1 MAQRTKSTRVEF
13 REETICNYTDT
24 KFLQSNAIC
33 DRRQFS
39 SVVEEFDPINPI
51 LAQDQFD
58 YIINRNE
65 AIPQPLIIPAS
76 TPAARDTK
84 NIITTIQPTQIIHQD
99 PSIMLRAGRQN
110 VPNMQDAVQH
120 VINRQQYASRLI
132 ELNEEGVGL
141 DDLQDKSQLS
151 QRQID
156 EMYYDPFAE
165 IESFNNFYDRF
176 IAGNEMAIPEVPES
190 IKNAPNAEINSKKY
204 IMEEVIRRMVANG
217 DPITITGGKEITPQR
232 AFEKITEAFEKSNR
246 AFDFINAKDAGVL
259 TPEQKQTLATA
270 KEINDSVM
278 KARAKSKSSTRTL
291 LDEAVPTATTEG
303 TELTNL
309 RLTTEAIQKG
319 YGTQTQR
326 GSAGQ
331 GSSTDP
337 VTQPVDSLNINML
350 SHGLPS
356 EVLSL
361 SFDMPRELSNLK
373 IPQMPD
379 PSKVADLAS
388 YRIEKAI
395 YETKLADLYKA
406 IDGTHKIDGYTKQIL
421 KKQISIHEQEVEL
434 RVRIANNPVTID
446 DRTNVFGSEFN
457 EPNLVNLEANKF
469 QVELNKLYIQQE
481 IYNELRSI
489 PTADRGVTLAEM
501 QSNSS
506 NFVEYFQNTTG
517 KQIAHSEFIEAI
529 GKVTET
535 ITVIELNNPQ
545 VTQIQPQ
552 QLSTL
557 SNAIKSIKY
566 SQTFQ
571 QINTAALGK
580 ALFHTAVGFGVS
592 MAAAHFAGEA
602 KVFQNIEDIYQRG
615 AAVGSLVGGIGTV
628 PQIAARFFAIAMRG
642 AAIQAGETALA
653 ATSRALVTASITSI
667 GEIITGGILGAAL
680 VPLDMVFQDF
690 LQKNGFNKAGAG
702 ALSGATM
709 AGISSIASL
718 GIAATVESVQA
729 GALTLG
735 AALGPESLG
744 LSIVVALGTMAFA
757 AIVGAAMGGFT
768 EDRARR
774 DKDTFNTNRRE
785 IVKLLPSTNYN
796 VLAAFNLFEM
806 NKYGEPCSPQQSKDD
821 FGDYNTEMEPFIHM
835 LQEKFEGAVFDHP
848 PVQFHELS
856 EKEKTIQTYMAR
868 DMLPTMKDLA
878 EHDGNYALAAAIARE
893 PGYNPLTPAE
903 VEWMEKATDRTW
915 MRDSY
920 LAGQIQYEDLKYG
933 QVRSGPAQAEL
944 TRLWNDTHTL
954 EYPTELIRLA
964 LKDAS
969 FANRFAQQRM
979 FDSQRI
985 IMENFQ
991 NNGKLLN
998 ENEANVITM
1007 ACSNDPY
1014 LENPPPLDS
1023 DLNFRQMF
1031 NRYTRQMATTADEM
1045 NLTVSQL
1052 VNLQKLPEEQRARA
1066 YLHHQYDTLR
1076 ANNLTRDEIE
1086 NLERYDEQN
1095 RAVFARG
1102 FYSRDDEI
1110 LSLMPP
1116 EEYDTWNPLASQL
1129 YQAQEAGMTLRQYVD
1144 YMHLLS
1150 MGDRGDFNNLPEYSP
1165 EQIREQK
1172 IQDRRAFQE
1181 ELDIT
1186 GNNGLLIF
1194 DEATQTFIINP
1205 ANLVS
1210 LESFQRTARRLGE
1223 MSEINLYY
1231 SPKGFQQ
1238 TDENFH
1244 DLTSG
1249 MNEQNQQSYDGY
1261 NLRLGEDIEE
1271 FRIQY
1276 DRQAFEYNNWQHL
1289 NGLSEFMYF
1298 DAEAEFHS
1306 RKLTYTPMSTDIEDY
1321 KTDYREPPPKP
1332 NFHESIAGKPPR
1344 LTVDDNIYGL
1354 LSEENQHNADDLV
1367 YDAMIGRTGELSHN
1381 ERQYIYRQIFNQ
1393 QYYDSQQ
1400 ERDYWDQRSI
1410 REERLKFA
1418 NQGLNAETATDAER
1432 ADNLHMNLNQ
1442 YFEWIGTLPTTNDI
1456 FFQNE
1461 PTTPEEEE
1469 EEEEKPPDIDRA
1481 TVNTKGDR
1489 AIADAKARGVYIE
1502 PTKGATL
1509 TQQQIERQER
1519 QAPKFEAQ
1527 AALNAG
1533 G

>member
-24 KFLQSNAIC
+24 KFLKSNAIC

-39 SVVEEFDPINPI
+39 SIVEEFDPINPI

-120 VINRQQYASRLI
+120 VINRQQYASRLV

-141 DDLQDKSQLS
+141 DELHDKSQLS

-204 IMEEVIRRMVANG
+204 IMEEVVRRMVANG
-217 DPITITGGKEITPQR
+217 DPITITSGKEITPQR
-232 AFEKITEAFEKSNR
+232 ALEKINQAFEKSNR

-303 TELTNL
+303 SELTNL

-552 QLSTL
+552 QLTTL

-667 GEIITGGILGAAL
+667 GEIVTGGILGAAL

-709 AGISSIASL
+709 AGISSVASL
-718 GIAATVESVQA
+718 AIAATVESVQA

-1095 RAVFARG
+1095 RAVTARG

-1332 NFHESIAGKPPR
+1332 NFYDTTAGKPPR
-1344 LTVDDNIYGL
+1344 LTVDDDIYGL

-1418 NQGLNAETATDAER
+1418 NQGLNAETATDADR
-1432 ADNLHMNLNQ
+1432 ADNLHMDLNQ
-1442 YFEWIGTLPTTNDI
+1442 YFEWLGTLPTTNDI

-1469 EEEEKPPDIDRA
+1469 EKPPDIDPS
-1481 TVNTKGDR
+1481 TVNTKGER
-1489 AIADAKARGVYIE
+1489 ALAAARARGELNEE
-1502 PTKGATL
+1502 PTKGARP

-1527 AALNAG
+1527 AALNNL
-1533 G
+1533 